1 MIYLKTENSGVKI
14 LLKNTFRQMIL
25 NFNTSFTL
33 KKKFILSIYPI
44 LYLFLFISC
53 NQEEKTTISP
63 NIIWLVAE
71 DQSPEFLPM
80 YGDLTTKLPYLSNLA
95 KDGVVCMWVQG
106 KFEDNTYTWVNAL
119 VGKLDNSKSWC
130 SSAEFHQANKTW
142 IQSIGGT
149 KFQLEFIKSSAI
161 DTFFTGIHNAGIC
174 LGTLSTQDFDS
185 MGSIQMKVMTWVY

>member
-1 MIYLKTENSGVKI
+1 MAYTFTEKTFTNDSTFDSLYADSLTDLESGTV
-14 LLKNTFRQMIL
+14 
-25 NFNTSFTL
+25 NFNSETNTDDTKKQFLKELMCDQNYTSV
-33 KKKFILSIYPI
+33 K
-44 LYLFLFISC
+44 
-53 NQEEKTTISP
+53 
-63 NIIWLVAE
+63 NIEI
-71 DQSPEFLPM
+71 
-80 YGDLTTKLPYLSNLA
+80 A

-149 KFQLEFIKSSAI
+149 KFQLEFIKGSAI

-174 LGTLSTQDFDS
+174 LGTLSTQDFDPIEG
-185 MGSIQMKVMTWVY
+185 MIQMKIMTWEY